1 MVTGVTIR
9 ASEPRPPDRPA
20 PTFIFGGTMRR
31 GRGWK
36 GLLAVLCALTLTAT
50 AAACSSDSGS
60 SGGGGSNGDTTGIS
74 GKVVK
79 VGVAVSDLDGLRAAG
94 FSLAP
99 ALTTNNL
106 AKRVT
111 SYFDEWNAAGG
122 INGYTFEPV
131 LMVWDPVKPATA
143 QKVCDDATINTP
155 VFAFI
160 NASGMGAKYIECV
173 AKGGVPVYF
182 GEVAPQSAHDTG
194 LLTTILPSAEINASS
209 GVNAAIE
216 SGQIPKGAKVGI
228 LAGNGPEHVSAS
240 AVAKAALE
248 KNGNTV
254 TAVAI
259 NTLVGDPGIQ
269 NTESAAAVNTFKS
282 AGVTN
287 IVVALQ
293 FTASGGFWDNAGG
306 NNWAFTFL
314 DVASS
319 MCTAFGAKSLK
330 PAAVGGICYTSV
342 GDDVTSTGTLAP
354 QTDFEKECLAKW
366 NSFTKDDFGGAPSYL
381 GVPSGETRT
390 LPDGT
395 KVSSDYGPNEC
406 TLMNLF
412 KKAVEKAGKDLD
424 RGSFM
429 KATRTVGPVSI
440 AKGSNGK
447 GDAVEANTYIGT
459 VVHAVKLTAAPTGTA
474 KNATGTYNGCAVDVQ
489 CWVPVNNTWYPIT
502 K

>member
-1 MVTGVTIR
+1 
-9 ASEPRPPDRPA
+9 
-20 PTFIFGGTMRR
+20 MRR

-36 GLLAVLCALTLTAT
+36 ALVALLCALTLTAT

-60 SGGGGSNGDTTGIS
+60 SGGGGSSGGNGSNGDTTGIS
-74 GKVVK
+74 GSVVK
-79 VGVAVSDLDGLRAAG
+79 IGVAVSDLDGLRAAG
-94 FSLAP
+94 FQLAP
-99 ALTTNNL
+99 ALTTTNL
-106 AKRVT
+106 SKRVT

-131 LMVWDPVKPATA
+131 IMVWDPVKPATA

-173 AKGGVPVYF
+173 AKAGVPVYF

-194 LLTTILPSAEINASS
+194 FLTSISPSAEVNASS
-209 GVNAAIE
+209 GVKAAIE
-216 SGQIPKGAKVGI
+216 SGQIAKGAKVGI
-228 LAGNGPEHVSAS
+228 LAGNGPEHVAAS
-240 AVAKAALE
+240 AAAKSALE
-248 KNGNTV
+248 ANGNTV

-259 NTLVGDPGIQ
+259 NTLQGDPGIQ

-282 AGVTN
+282 AGVSN
-287 IVVALQ
+287 VVVALQ

-306 NNWAFTFL
+306 NNWQFSFL

-319 MCTAFGAKSLK
+319 MCTAYGAKSLK
-330 PAAVGGICYTSV
+330 PAAVGGVCYTV
-342 GDDVTSTGTLAP
+342 FGDDVTSDGKLVTE
-354 QTDFEKECLAKW
+354 TDFEKECRAWWAKTTV
-366 NSFTKDDFGGAPSYL
+366 NDFGGAPSYL

-412 KKAVEKAGKDLD
+412 KKAVEKAGKTLD

-429 KATRTVGPVSI
+429 KATRTVGEVPV

-447 GDAVEANTYIGT
+447 GNAVEANTYIGT
-459 VVHAVKLTAAPTGTA
+459 VTHPVKLTAAPTGTA
-474 KNATGTYNGCAVDVQ
+474 KNATGTYNGCPVDIQ
-489 CWVPVNNTWYPIT
+489 CWVATGTTWYPLT

>member
-1 MVTGVTIR
+1 
-9 ASEPRPPDRPA
+9 
-20 PTFIFGGTMRR
+20 
-31 GRGWK
+31 
-36 GLLAVLCALTLTAT
+36 
-50 AAACSSDSGS
+50 
-60 SGGGGSNGDTTGIS
+60 
-74 GKVVK
+74 
-79 VGVAVSDLDGLRAAG
+79 
-94 FSLAP
+94 
-99 ALTTNNL
+99 
-106 AKRVT
+106 
-111 SYFDEWNAAGG
+111 
-122 INGYTFEPV
+122 
-131 LMVWDPVKPATA
+131 VKPATA

-194 LLTTILPSAEINASS
+194 LLTSILPSAEINASS

-216 SGQIPKGAKVGI
+216 SGQIPKGAKVGV

-259 NTLVGDPGIQ
+259 NTLQGDPGIQ

-287 IVVALQ
+287 VVVALQ

-354 QTDFEKECLAKW
+354 QTDFEKECRAHFDKISA
-366 NSFTKDDFGGAPSYL
+366 NDFGGAKSYI

-395 KVSSDYGPNEC
+395 KVSSDSPPNEC
-406 TLMNLF
+406 TLSNVVKLGL
-412 KKAVEKAGKDLD
+412 EKAGKNLT
-424 RGSFM
+424 REGFM
-429 KATRTVGPVSI
+429 KAVRGLGDLPVALGSDG
-440 AKGSNGK
+440 KGSQVTGK
-447 GDAVEANTYIGT
+447 TYIATLTHGD
-459 VVHAVKLTAAPTGTA
+459 KLTAAPTGTA
-474 KNATGTYNGCAVDVQ
+474 KNANGTYNNCPVDIQ
-489 CWVPVNNTWYPIT
+489 CWVPVSATWYPIAP
-502 K
+502 

>member
-1 MVTGVTIR
+1 
-9 ASEPRPPDRPA
+9 
-20 PTFIFGGTMRR
+20 
-31 GRGWK
+31 
-36 GLLAVLCALTLTAT
+36 
-50 AAACSSDSGS
+50 
-60 SGGGGSNGDTTGIS
+60 
-74 GKVVK
+74 
-79 VGVAVSDLDGLRAAG
+79 
-94 FSLAP
+94 
-99 ALTTNNL
+99 
-106 AKRVT
+106 
-111 SYFDEWNAAGG
+111 
-122 INGYTFEPV
+122 
-131 LMVWDPVKPATA
+131 MVWDPVKPATA

-173 AKGGVPVYF
+173 AKAGVPVYF

-194 LLTTILPSAEINASS
+194 FLTSILPSAEINASS

-240 AVAKAALE
+240 AAAKAALE
-248 KNGNTV
+248 KNGNSV

-259 NTLVGDPGIQ
+259 NTLQGDPGIQ

-306 NNWAFTFL
+306 NNWQFTFL

-330 PAAVGGICYTSV
+330 PAAVGGICYTMV

-354 QTDFEKECLAKW
+354 QTDFEKECLAMW
-366 NSFTKDDFGGAPSYL
+366 NKNTVNDFGGAPSYL

-412 KKAVEKAGKDLD
+412 KNAVEKAGKNLD

-429 KATRTVGPVSI
+429 KATRTVGAVPI

-459 VVHAVKLTAAPTGTA
+459 LVHAVKLTAAPTGTA

-489 CWVPVNNTWYPIT
+489 CWVPTSTTWYPVT